1 MGRTFYLRLNP
12 LNGNRFINLW
22 RVVKIMNRQY
32 NEIQVLKKLDIPD
45 FRHLTKD
52 KVMAF
57 ATMIPR
63 MNPEVAKKALEQ
75 FPNFASTSFDIM
87 KEYRNILE
95 KLMEEDR
102 ENTQICYDMY
112 NRVME
117 ALEKILKEDD
127 LSFEEK
133 TYILGQMKDVAD
145 AVSQKDYE
153 KANNRMKLIGI
164 VSGVTAG
171 VIAIL
176 GASIGVNLTTKQDD
190 IYSDD
195 ETNSD

>member
-1 MGRTFYLRLNP
+1 
-12 LNGNRFINLW
+12 
-22 RVVKIMNRQY
+22 MNRQY